1 MKESRVTTGE
11 KEEESKQEL
20 AEKGCFFSSLWLL
33 LNKRPTEQMWITPS
47 FGVVSRH
54 VGDPCPSVILPR
66 AAPMP
71 SYRLEKGGMEQ
82 GVSARQVGGME
93 GGRSGDVTLLLLKSR

>member
-1 MKESRVTTGE
+1 
-11 KEEESKQEL
+11 
-20 AEKGCFFSSLWLL
+20 
-33 LNKRPTEQMWITPS
+33 MWITPS

-93 GGRSGDVTLLLLKSR
+93 GGRSGDVTLLLVKSC